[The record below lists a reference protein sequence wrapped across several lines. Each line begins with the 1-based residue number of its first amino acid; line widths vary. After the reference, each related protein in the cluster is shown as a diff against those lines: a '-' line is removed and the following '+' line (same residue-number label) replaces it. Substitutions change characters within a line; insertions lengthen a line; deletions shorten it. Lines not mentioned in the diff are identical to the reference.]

1 MVAWLQ
7 ILPISLPPTPVL
19 VMSSESLRR
28 TPLYDRHVAL
38 GARMVPF
45 SGWEMPL
52 QYSGT
57 LAEHRAVRSHAGVF
71 DISHMGKF
79 VLRGANVRSQLE
91 TLVPSSLS
99 DLEAG
104 QGRYTVLLNE
114 NGGIVDDL
122 ILYYAG
128 AEPERSDWESW
139 PTIVNAATTEKDRT
153 WLLQHLDNIELV
165 NLSDDRSLLA
175 VQGPKAEAALQTL
188 VTDDL
193 GSIAKFCHATVTLK
207 EEQGKAFVARTGYT
221 GEDGF
226 EVMLPIPA
234 GTWLW
239 EQLLVTGVTPC
250 GLGCRDTLRLES
262 SLHLYGQDMDDDT
275 SPLEAS
281 LGWLVH
287 LERKGEFIGRP
298 VLERQKSEGLSRKL
312 AWVVMEGREIARPG
326 YSVVVDGETVGTV
339 VSGTKSPMLGKG
351 IAIAYLPPHLAKP
364 GSNIGIE
371 VRGKICPAATVK
383 RPFYKQ

>member
-1 MVAWLQ
+1 
-7 ILPISLPPTPVL
+7 
-19 VMSSESLRR
+19 MSSESLLR

-57 LAEHRAVRSHAGVF
+57 LAEHHAVRSEAGVF

-79 VLRGANVRSQLE
+79 VLRGANVRAQLE
-91 TLVPSSLS
+91 TLVPSYLA

-104 QGRYTVLLNE
+104 QGRYTVLLND

-122 ILYYAG
+122 ILYCAG
-128 AEPERSDWESW
+128 ADAEHSDWESW
-139 PTIVNAATTEKDRT
+139 PTIVNAETTEKDRM
-153 WLLQHLDNIELV
+153 WLQQHLEDVELV
-165 NLSDDRSLLA
+165 NLSDDRILLA
-175 VQGPKAEAALQTL
+175 VQGPQSETALQAL
-188 VTDDL
+188 VETDL
-193 GSIAKFCHATVTLK
+193 ATIAKFCHATVTLK
-207 EEQGKAFVARTGYT
+207 EDRGEAFVARTGYT

-226 EVMLPIPA
+226 EVMLPISA

-239 EQLLVTGVTPC
+239 EQLMTAGVTPC

-262 SLHLYGQDMDDDT
+262 SLHLYGQDMDDET

-287 LERKGEFIGRP
+287 LDRKGDFIGRS
-298 VLERQKSEGLSRKL
+298 VLERQKREGLSRKL
-312 AWVVMEGREIARPG
+312 AWVVMDGREIARPG
-326 YSVVVDGETVGTV
+326 YDVIVNGETIGTV

-351 IAIAYLPPHLAKP
+351 IAIAYLPPSVAKS
-364 GSNIGIE
+364 GAQIGID
-371 VRGKICPAATVK
+371 VRGKICPATTVK
-383 RPFYKQ
+383 RPFFK